1 MLWKASEYSS
11 ALRTL
16 PSRQVGHR
24 PAHDTCLPRLTR
36 HRRPLDLFINRAGLE
51 KGEGHRSCQLSH
63 EPTPWKAAF
72 QCRILSQAV
81 QQLVNQRIAIVA

>member
-24 PAHDTCLPRLTR
+24 PAHNTYLTCHVSRDTVGPSISSSTEPASKREKDIAPASYLTNLR
-36 HRRPLDLFINRAGLE
+36 PGKRRSNAEF
-51 KGEGHRSCQLSH
+51 
-63 EPTPWKAAF
+63 
-72 QCRILSQAV
+72 
-81 QQLVNQRIAIVA
+81 

>member
-24 PAHDTCLPRLTR
+24 PAHNTYLPRLTR

-51 KGEGHRSCQLSH
+51 REKDIAPASYLTNLLPGKRRSNA
-63 EPTPWKAAF
+63 EF
-72 QCRILSQAV
+72 
-81 QQLVNQRIAIVA
+81 

>member
-36 HRRPLDLFINRAGLE
+36 HRRPSISSSTEPASKRE
-51 KGEGHRSCQLSH
+51 KDIAAASYLTNLRPGKWRSNA
-63 EPTPWKAAF
+63 EF
-72 QCRILSQAV
+72 
-81 QQLVNQRIAIVA
+81 